1 MPTRSRTTA
10 SANLVIRRAKAS
22 DAASLAALQS
32 DIYAE
37 GRWFVGDGPP
47 SVTALTRRL
56 RTLEPQSSLYLVVL
70 FKEKGKEEVGAWLE
84 LHRLLPNKL
93 RHVAMLTLAVAE
105 PYRRR
110 GVARALLKEAYRWGH
125 QVGLKKI
132 SLNVRANN
140 SGALKLYEGQGFVL
154 EGRER
159 AQVRLENGF
168 EDNLI
173 MAKFL
178 VEPENK

>member
-1 MPTRSRTTA
+1 MTTA

-22 DAASLAALQS
+22 DTASLAILQKA
-32 DIYAE
+32 IYAE
-37 GRWFVGDGPP
+37 ERWFVGDGPP
-47 SVTALTRRL
+47 SVNALTRRL
-56 RTLEPQSSLYLVVL
+56 RTLEPTASLYLVAL
-70 FKEKGKEEVGAWLE
+70 FPIASKDEVGAWLE

-105 PYRRR
+105 PHRRR
-110 GVARALLKEAYRWGH
+110 GVARALLREAYRWGH
-125 QVGLKKI
+125 GVGLEKI

-140 SGALKLYEGQGFVL
+140 RGALELYEKEGFVL

-159 AQVRLENGF
+159 AQVRLTDGF

-178 VEPENK
+178 AELKNG

>member
-1 MPTRSRTTA
+1 MTIA
-10 SANLVIRRAKAS
+10 SANLVIRRAKAG
-22 DAASLAALQS
+22 DAASLAALQK

-47 SVTALTRRL
+47 SASALTRRL
-56 RTLEPQSSLYLVVL
+56 RTLEPTASLYLVAL
-70 FKEKGKEEVGAWLE
+70 SPNKNKEEVGAWLE
-84 LHRLLPNKL
+84 LHRLLPGKL

-110 GVARALLKEAYRWGH
+110 GVAQALLEEAYRWGR
-125 QVGLKKI
+125 QVGLAKI

-140 SGALKLYEGQGFVL
+140 RGALKLYEKEGFIL

-159 AQVRLENGF
+159 AQVRLADGF

-178 VEPENK
+178 TELENR

>member
-1 MPTRSRTTA
+1 MTTA
-10 SANLVIRRAKAS
+10 SANLVIRPAKAG
-22 DAASLAALQS
+22 DAASLAALQG

-37 GRWFVGDGPP
+37 ERWFVGDGPP
-47 SVTALTRRL
+47 SVNVLTRRL

-70 FKEKGKEEVGAWLE
+70 FREKGQEEVGAWLE
-84 LHRLLPNKL
+84 LHRLLPSKL

-110 GVARALLKEAYRWGH
+110 GAARSLLREAYRWGR

-140 SGALKLYEGQGFVL
+140 QAALTLYQKEGFVL
-154 EGRER
+154 EGREQ
-159 AQVRLENGF
+159 AQVRLDDGF

-178 VEPENK
+178 AGLENK

>member
-1 MPTRSRTTA
+1 MTTA
-10 SANLVIRRAKAS
+10 SANLVIRRAKTG
-22 DAASLAALQS
+22 DAASLAALQK

-47 SVTALTRRL
+47 GVNALTRRL
-56 RTLEPQSSLYLVVL
+56 RTLEPTASLYLVAL
-70 FKEKGKEEVGAWLE
+70 FPNATGKEEVGAWLE
-84 LHRLLPNKL
+84 LHRLLPVKL

-110 GVARALLKEAYRWGH
+110 GVARALLKEAYHWGR
-125 QVGLKKI
+125 QVGLAKI

-140 SGALKLYEGQGFVL
+140 KGALKLYEGEGFVL

-159 AQVRLENGF
+159 AQVRLKDGF

-178 VEPENK
+178 AERKDE